1 VLNRNVTNTDYPR
14 QMTSVDPDDREAAPP
29 GSRSGAGSESVRMYL
44 DSAPQVE
51 SSASLIQPG
60 DVARCGDGPPM
71 NVRSINGARVVCTWY
86 DVSGKRQV
94 EMFDLTSLSL
104 THQIRHLDARGRPHS
119 S

>member
-1 VLNRNVTNTDYPR
+1 
-14 QMTSVDPDDREAAPP
+14 
-29 GSRSGAGSESVRMYL
+29 VRMYL
-44 DSAPQVE
+44 SAAQKVQE
-51 SSASLIQPG
+51 LASPIQPG

-94 EMFDLTSLSL
+94 EMFDLTSLTL
-104 THQIRHLDARGRPHS
+104 THQIRHLDERGRPHS